1 LLICTVNFK
10 QQKMKKSIF
19 SIAFLALVTFASA
32 QITTNAGTFT
42 KPDAGD
48 TMFELQFMP
57 NLQGSGMFSDSEV
70 AYGAF
75 MMRKFD
81 SSTKAKR
88 YMASLEVSDS
98 GMDGADTSFDL
109 LVGYGI
115 ENHFAGAERL
125 STYWGYQGGLAYAN
139 NAEGGDGST
148 VGVVAGLFLGA
159 EYYFIPNVYIG
170 TELGYNLGINAVSP
184 DGGDG
189 VTSWEL
195 GSGVTGFLRLGFKL

>member
-1 LLICTVNFK
+1 
-10 QQKMKKSIF
+10 MKKSIF
-19 SIAFLALVTFASA
+19 SIAFLAMTAMVSA

-57 NLQGSGMFSDSEV
+57 NLQGSSMFGDSEV

-81 SSTKAKR
+81 SNTKAKR

-98 GMDGADTSFDL
+98 GMDGDDTSFDL
-109 LVGYGI
+109 KVGYGI

-125 STYWGYQGGLAYAN
+125 STYWGYQGGLSYAN
-139 NAEGGDGST
+139 NAYEEKGST
-148 VGVVAGLFLGA
+148 LGIVTGLFLGA
-159 EYYFIPNVYIG
+159 EYYFIPNVYVG
-170 TELGYNLGINAVSP
+170 TELGYNLEILAVSP
-184 DGGDG
+184 DGGDNNTAWG
-189 VTSWEL
+189 L
-195 GSGVTGFLRLGFKL
+195 GSGITGFLRLGFKL